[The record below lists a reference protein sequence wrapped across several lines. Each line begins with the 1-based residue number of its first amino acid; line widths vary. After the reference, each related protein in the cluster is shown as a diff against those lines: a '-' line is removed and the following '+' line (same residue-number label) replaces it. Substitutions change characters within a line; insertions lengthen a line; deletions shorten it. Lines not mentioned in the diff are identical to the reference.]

1 MNHER
6 HSLMGWILAVVAVL
20 AFAPVLFSQTAAEPE
35 AAKARPDLSG
45 NWVLIIEPGDPDEKQ
60 FSLEAPPLQPW
71 AMEIYKANREG
82 TTSPNDRGRED
93 LDPYSYCFPPG
104 VTRSMVPHLR
114 PFEIVQFPDR
124 VYILFEVDHWVRR
137 IYMDG
142 RGHPEGWP
150 FGWMG
155 HSIGK
160 WDGDTLVV
168 DTTGLNDRSWIDRGG
183 TPHSDALH
191 VVERFRRVAHD
202 TLEIDFLFDD
212 PKAFTKPWGAK
223 KVYRLRPD
231 WEVLEDIACEESLDI
246 GKFR

>member
-1 MNHER
+1 LETPLPSILPKPAQAATQAPSIVPR
-6 HSLMGWILAVVAVL
+6 HSLRRSDSLFGHFGEHFAVGTHEPPNTANLA
-20 AFAPVLFSQTAAEPE
+20 
-35 AAKARPDLSG
+35 
-45 NWVLIIEPGDPDEKQ
+45 
-60 FSLEAPPLQPW
+60 

-104 VTRSMVPHLR
+104 VTRSMVAHLR
-114 PFEIVQFPDR
+114 PFEIVQLPDR

-142 RGHPEGWP
+142 RGHSEGWP

-155 HSIGK
+155 QSIGK

-168 DTTGLNDRSWIDRGG
+168 DTTGLNDRTWMDRGG

-191 VVERFRRVAHD
+191 VVERMRRVNHD

-231 WEVLEDIACEESLDI
+231 WEILEHIACEEYLEI
-246 GKFR
+246 GKFP